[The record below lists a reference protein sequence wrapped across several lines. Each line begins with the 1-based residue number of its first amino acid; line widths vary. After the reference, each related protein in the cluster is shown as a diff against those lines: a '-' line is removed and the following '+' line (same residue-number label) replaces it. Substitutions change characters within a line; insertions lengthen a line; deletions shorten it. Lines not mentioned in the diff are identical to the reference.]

1 MTNEERIFAYEVDTD
16 FLDISGMEYIEML
29 YNRSEIAV
37 IEDSLSAAQ
46 KARLGQADRR
56 LLRDA
61 PLFYAAIQ
69 QIANLQ
75 QWRERD
81 NRSPEQWWWYLD
93 VLTAAPT
100 MSIERHMAVPV

>member
-29 YNRSEIAV
+29 YNRSEIAE

-46 KARLGQADRR
+46 KARLDQADQR

-61 PLFYAAIQ
+61 HLFYAAIQ
-69 QIANLQ
+69 RIADLQ
-75 QWRERD
+75 QWRARD
-81 NRSPEQWWWYLD
+81 NRLPAHWWWYLD
-93 VLTAAPT
+93 VLAAAPVV
-100 MSIERHMAVPV
+100 SAVEKERVLA